1 MQSSI
6 KKYIATLA
14 FGACSTVAFAAT
26 AATAHEDTLVLAKGM
41 EAASVRVELS
51 DLNLDTAQGQ
61 QVLHQRIS
69 AAAREVCGSTDYRA
83 AGGLRQA
90 ANNRAC
96 HASAFAEAVSQVGA
110 ERVAATLR

>member
-14 FGACSTVAFAAT
+14 FGACSTVALAAT

-51 DLNLDTAQGQ
+51 DLNLDTAKSA
-61 QVLHQRIS
+61 VLPITVPLVACARPPTTAPVTPQRLP
-69 AAAREVCGSTDYRA
+69 R
-83 AGGLRQA
+83 L
-90 ANNRAC
+90 
-96 HASAFAEAVSQVGA
+96 
-110 ERVAATLR
+110 

>member
-14 FGACSTVAFAAT
+14 FGACSTVALAAT
-26 AATAHEDTLVLAKGM
+26 AATVHEDTLVLAKGM

-61 QVLHQRIS
+61 QVLLPI
-69 AAAREVCGSTDYRA
+69 
-83 AGGLRQA
+83 L
-90 ANNRAC
+90 
-96 HASAFAEAVSQVGA
+96 
-110 ERVAATLR
+110 